1 MKKITLLLC
10 CLLGFSL
17 FINAQNEGE
26 VLFQETMK
34 IEIKLPEGSGIT
46 AEQLKKMM
54 PSERVSKYVLSFN
67 ETATLYKAKKGEEPE
82 DQEFNSDNGEMRIK
96 MRFSGASAD
105 NATYLDLKKETLIE
119 KKDFMGKTFLV
130 QDKDPKLP
138 WKLGTETK
146 MILDYN
152 CRKASAEID
161 DRTIEAWFTTEL
173 PIASGPGSYFGLPG
187 MILEVSSD
195 GKSGKRHLMATEVN
209 LKTLEADQITAPK
222 KGKKVSSEAFKKIVE
237 EKTKEMQEQMGSGG
251 NRIIIR
257 G

>member
-10 CLLGFSL
+10 CLIGFNL
-17 FINAQNEGE
+17 FLNAQNEGE
-26 VLFQETMK
+26 VIFKETMK
-34 IEIKLPEGSGIT
+34 IEIKLPENSPIS

-54 PSERVSKYVLSFN
+54 PSERVSKYVLYFN
-67 ETATLYKAKKGEEPE
+67 EKASLYTTKKGEEPE
-82 DQEFNSDNGEMRIK
+82 EQEINHQEGEMRVQ
-96 MRFSGASAD
+96 MRFSGASSD

-119 KKDFMGKTFLV
+119 KKDFMDKTFLV

-138 WKLGTETK
+138 WKLGTESK
-146 MILDYN
+146 KILDYN
-152 CRKASAEID
+152 CRKATAEID
-161 DRTIEAWFTTEL
+161 DRSIEAWFTTEL

-187 MILEVSSD
+187 MILEIKSSSE
-195 GKSGKRHLMATEVN
+195 SGDRHLTAESVQ

-222 KGKKVSSEAFKKIVE
+222 KGKKVSREAFKKIVE
-237 EKTKEMQEQMGSGG
+237 EKTKEMQDQMGGQG